1 MSQALHHQG
10 LAYMKQVRF
19 AAKPDARLLLLLVLI
34 IGSSCGRLPR
44 SNTFPRAVQTTVAA
58 VQLNINTA
66 SARELEQLPGVG
78 KVIAERIVAYREQYG
93 SFRRPEE
100 LLMVNGVS
108 DKKFRA
114 LQGRIVVE

>member
-1 MSQALHHQG
+1 
-10 LAYMKQVRF
+10 MKQFRF
-19 AAKPDARLLLLLVLI
+19 PAKPITCFALLLMTMMV
-34 IGSSCGRLPR
+34 GGSCGRLSR
-44 SNTFPRAVQTTVAA
+44 SNMAPPAVHTTAA
-58 VQLNINTA
+58 ASQIKINAA

-93 SFRRPEE
+93 RFRRPEE

-114 LQGRIVVE
+114 IQQLVVVD

>member
-1 MSQALHHQG
+1 
-10 LAYMKQVRF
+10 MKQVRF
-19 AAKPDARLLLLLVLI
+19 AAKPDAWLFLLLLVLI

-44 SNTFPRAVQTTVAA
+44 SNTAARAVHTTQAA
-58 VQLNINTA
+58 VQLNLNTA

-78 KVIAERIVAYREQYG
+78 KVVAERIVAYREQYG
-93 SFRRPEE
+93 SFRRPAE

-114 LQGRIVVE
+114 IQGLIVVE